1 MRLRTIEGWCTMTIA
16 SIPGLTSI
24 LDSVRLHIN
33 HALNDTRSELGQF
46 MTAGSVANFMAGLF
60 RTRRARLRILDPGA
74 GIGTLTA
81 ALVERLLNQKR
92 PPSEI
97 TATCYEIDARLFE

>member
-1 MRLRTIEGWCTMTIA
+1 MTVG
-16 SIPGLTSI
+16 SMPSLTNI
-24 LDSVRLHIN
+24 LDSVRFRIN
-33 HALNDTRSELGQF
+33 HALNDTRAELGQF
-46 MTAGSVANFMAGLF
+46 MTAGSVASLMAGLLCA
-60 RTRRARLRILDPGA
+60 RRAHLRILDPGA

-92 PPSEI
+92 PPREI